1 MKRCRESSIRYFI
14 KLIHGDKYREFLR
27 DWQRS
32 GFVDDFDE
40 QTGKRLEKYGLIDAL
55 NCNRK
60 SGDHKRKISNY
71 FEIYIIKNPD
81 KFI

>member
-14 KLIHGDKYREFLR
+14 KLIHCDKYREFLR

-40 QTGKRLEKYGLIDAL
+40 LTGNRLERYGLINAL
-55 NCNRK
+55 NCNKK
-60 SGDHKRKISNY
+60 SVDHKRTISKY
-71 FEIYIIKNPD
+71 FEMYILKNPD